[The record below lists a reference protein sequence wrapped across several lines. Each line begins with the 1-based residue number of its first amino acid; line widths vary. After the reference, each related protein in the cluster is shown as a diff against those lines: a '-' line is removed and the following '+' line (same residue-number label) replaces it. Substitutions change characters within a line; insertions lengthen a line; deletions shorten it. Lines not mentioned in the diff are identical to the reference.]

1 MFKILRK
8 LFIKNYDDVKN
19 DKVRESHGILV
30 SIVGIVTNVILFV
43 FKFLIGLFTYSMSI
57 IADAINNLSDMG
69 SSIVNLIGFKLSA
82 KPADKEHPFG
92 HQRIEYIAGLIIS
105 FVIIALALILGYSSI
120 IKLINK
126 EVSEYNLVSIIIL
139 SVAIIIKLWQG
150 LFYRYISKVINS
162 LSIKAASV
170 DSFSDVI
177 STSFVLI
184 GALIAYFSKG
194 KINIDNYIAIGV
206 SIFLII
212 TGIKMIKE
220 TANPLIGINPD
231 HQLIKNIE
239 NEILSYDGVLGI
251 HDAMIHSY
259 GPSSIYMSVHV
270 EVDYKVD
277 IIKSHELIDTIEEKV
292 GKEFNIILTIH
303 MDPVITDS
311 KELIDIKNY
320 LSKILKEYSTSKIS
334 FHDVRLVKGV
344 TTNIIFDVVL
354 PFDTKIKNKD
364 LLDYIEKRIKEI
376 NSNYHTIVKLD
387 HDYVS

>member
-1 MFKILRK
+1 MFKIFRK
-8 LFIKNYDDVKN
+8 LFIKNYEDVKN
-19 DKVRESHGILV
+19 DKVRESHGVLAAI
-30 SIVGIVTNVILFV
+30 IGIITNTILFG
-43 FKFLIGLFTYSMSI
+43 FKFLIGLITASMSI

-69 SSIVNLIGFKLSA
+69 SSIVNLIGFKLSS

-105 FVIIALALILGYSSI
+105 FVIIALALILGYTSI
-120 IKLINK
+120 VKLINN
-126 EVSEYNLVSIIIL
+126 EVSEYNIYSIIIL
-139 SVAIIIKLWQG
+139 SAAIVIKLWQG
-150 LFYRYISKVINS
+150 LFYRYIGKTINS
-162 LSIKAASV
+162 LSLKAASV

-177 STSFVLI
+177 STSAVLI
-184 GALIAYFSKG
+184 STLIAYFSKG
-194 KINIDNYIAIGV
+194 KINIDNYVAIGV

-212 TGIKMIKE
+212 TGIKMVKE

-239 NEILSYDGVLGI
+239 SEILSYEGVLGI
-251 HDAMIHSY
+251 HDAMVHSY
-259 GPSSIYMSVHV
+259 GPSSIYMSIHV

-277 IIKSHELIDTIEEKV
+277 VIKSHELIDRIEEEV

-303 MDPVITDS
+303 MDPIVSDS
-311 KELIDIKNY
+311 KDLMYIKDY
-320 LSKILKEYSTSKIS
+320 IAKILKEYTTTPIS

-354 PFDTKIKNKD
+354 PFDSKIKHKE
-364 LLDYIEKRIKEI
+364 LLDYIEKRFKEL
-376 NSNYHTIVKLD
+376 NRNYHTIVKLD

>member
-8 LFIKNYDDVKN
+8 LFIKNYSDVKN
-19 DKVRESHGILV
+19 EKVRESHGILA
-30 SIVGIVTNVILFV
+30 SIIGIITNTILFV
-43 FKFLIGLFTYSMSI
+43 FKLLIGLFTASMSI

-69 SSIVNLIGFKLSA
+69 SSIVNLIGFKLSS

-105 FVIIALALILGYSSI
+105 FVIIALALILGYTSI
-120 IKLINK
+120 SKLINK
-126 EVSEYNLVSIIIL
+126 EVSEYNLYSIIIL
-139 SVAIIIKLWQG
+139 SAAIIIKLWQG
-150 LFYRYISKVINS
+150 LFYRYIGKTINS

-170 DSFSDVI
+170 DSFNDVI
-177 STSFVLI
+177 STSAVLI
-184 GALIAYFSKG
+184 ATLIAYFTKG
-194 KINIDNYIAIGV
+194 KINIDNYVAIGV
-206 SIFLII
+206 SILLII
-212 TGIKMIKE
+212 TGIKMVKE

-231 HQLIKNIE
+231 HELIKNIE
-239 NEILSYDGVLGI
+239 NKILSYDGVLGI
-251 HDAMIHSY
+251 HDAMVHSY

-277 IIKSHELIDTIEEKV
+277 VIKSHELIDKIEEEV

-303 MDPVITDS
+303 MDPIVSDS
-311 KELIDIKNY
+311 KDLIEIKKY
-320 LSKILKEYSTSKIS
+320 IAKILKEYTTTKIS

-354 PFDTKIKNKD
+354 PFDSKIKHKD
-364 LLDYIEKRIKEI
+364 LLEYIEKRFKEL
-376 NSNYHTIVKLD
+376 NDNYHTIVKLD